1 MRVAYPAYFPP
12 GTLLGQ
18 FIGICE
24 QRIGGNNEIL
34 SANDIAELRAL
45 LAYANR
51 FHHDT
56 NAAWQTAAINDA
68 ELIDFAERTLVFAS
82 RR

>member
-12 GTLLGQ
+12 GTLLGP

-24 QRIGGNNEIL
+24 QRVGSKNEIL
-34 SANDIAELRAL
+34 SVNDIAELRAL
-45 LAYANR
+45 LAYASR
-51 FHHDT
+51 FHHDA
-56 NAAWQTAAINDA
+56 NPAWQTAAINDA
-68 ELIDFAERTLVFAS
+68 ELTDFAERTLLFAS